1 MDRAPDSAKYFF
13 LVKKQQALNYKE
25 TLFFIAKSLTI
36 SLEEKNRDE
45 IEFLL
50 KTTDVDWDAVV
61 KVSTSHY
68 VFPAIYCNFKRADFL
83 KYLPVDLVDYMKH
96 ITNLN
101 RDRNTQI
108 IAQARGL
115 NTLLLANNIRPIF
128 LKGTG
133 NLLAGIYDDI
143 AERMVGDIDFIFSK
157 EDYPKAITIL
167 REFGYSE
174 VHRLKYYNPETKHY
188 RRLQKENNIAAIEI
202 HKELLIEKYAN
213 EFNYSFA
220 EKDSQVI
227 NKVSVLSYA
236 NKLNLSIIANQI
248 NDSGFYYKTMVLRN
262 AYDVFLLSKKTNA
275 KEAVCSLNK
284 LSHPLNCFLAAC
296 YEVFNSV
303 DSLAYNKTTKTAS
316 YLSVF
321 NSQFTN
327 RKRTKRKHN
336 RIKISLF
343 IKSRVNILYKSII
356 YKEYRVW
363 FFKRV
368 TDKNWYK
375 EKIIQLGI
383 KNIKITK

>member
-1 MDRAPDSAKYFF
+1 
-13 LVKKQQALNYKE
+13 LNYKE
-25 TLFFIAKSLTI
+25 TLFFVAKSLTI

-45 IEFLL
+45 IEIIL
-50 KTTDVDWDAVV
+50 KTTEVDWEAVV
-61 KVSTSHY
+61 KLSTSHY

-83 KYLPVDLVDYMKH
+83 KYLPADLVDYMKH

-108 IAQARGL
+108 IQQAQEL
-115 NTLLLANNIRPIF
+115 NSLLLANNIRPIF

-143 AERMVGDIDFIFSK
+143 AERMVGDIDFLFSK
-157 EDYPKAITIL
+157 KDFPKAIAVL

-174 VHRLKYYNPETKHY
+174 VEKQEYYLPNEFRHY
-188 RRLQKENNIAAIEI
+188 RRLQKENKIAAIEI
-202 HKELLIEKYAN
+202 HKDLLSIKKYTN
-213 EFNYSFA
+213 EFNYSFV
-220 EKDSQVI
+220 EKDSQIIKGVT
-227 NKVSVLSYA
+227 VLSYA

-248 NDSGFYYKTMVLRN
+248 NDNGYYYKTMALRN

-275 KEAVCSLNK
+275 KDAVNTLDK
-284 LSHPLNCFLAAC
+284 LTNPLNCFLAAC
-296 YEVFNSV
+296 YEVFNTV
-303 DSLAYNKTTKTAS
+303 DSLEYNNTKKAAF

-327 RKRTKRKHN
+327 SKSKKRKPK
-336 RIKISLF
+336 RINIYLF
-343 IKSRVNILYKSII
+343 IKIRLNIILKSII

-363 FFKRV
+363 LFKRM

-375 EKIIQLGI
+375 EKGIQLRI
-383 KNIKITK
+383 KQ

>member
-1 MDRAPDSAKYFF
+1 
-13 LVKKQQALNYKE
+13 LNYKE
-25 TLFFIAKSLTI
+25 TLYFIAKCLTI

-45 IEFLL
+45 IEMIL

-61 KVSTSHY
+61 KGSTSHY

-83 KYLPVDLVDYMKH
+83 KYLPGDLVDYMKH

-108 IAQARGL
+108 LQQAQEL
-115 NTLLLANNIRPIF
+115 NSLLLANNIRPVF

-133 NLLAGIYDDI
+133 NLLAGIYEDI

-157 EDYPKAITIL
+157 EDYPKAITTL
-167 REFGYSE
+167 REFGYSD
-174 VHRLKYYNPETKHY
+174 VFKTDNNYPHFRHFQRLKNA
-188 RRLQKENNIAAIEI
+188 NNIAAIEI

-213 EFNYSFA
+213 EFNYSFV

-227 NKVSVLSYA
+227 NEVTVLSYA

-248 NDSGFYYKTMVLRN
+248 NDSGFYYKTMALRN

-275 KEAVCSLNK
+275 KEAVNTLDK
-284 LSHPLNCFLAAC
+284 LSDPLNCFLAAC
-296 YEVFNSV
+296 YEVFNKV
-303 DSLAYNKTTKTAS
+303 DSLEYNNTKKAAS
-316 YLSVF
+316 YLSAF

-327 RKRTKRKHN
+327 RQTTKIRHK
-336 RIKISLF
+336 RIKRYLLLKNRLNLI
-343 IKSRVNILYKSII
+343 YKSII

-363 FFKRV
+363 LFKRV

-375 EKIIQLGI
+375 
-383 KNIKITK
+383 

>member
-1 MDRAPDSAKYFF
+1 M
-13 LVKKQQALNYKE
+13 NYNE
-25 TLFFIAKSLTI
+25 TLYFVAKCLTI
-36 SLEEKNRDE
+36 SLEDNNRDE
-45 IEFLL
+45 IEFVL

-61 KVSTSHY
+61 KVSTAHY
-68 VFPAIYCNFKRADFL
+68 VFPALYCNLKRVDFL
-83 KYLPVDLVDYMKH
+83 KYLPQELVSYMQH
-96 ITNLN
+96 IANLN

-108 IAQARGL
+108 IAQANEL
-115 NTLLLANNIRPIF
+115 NNILLANNITPIF

-167 REFGYSE
+167 REFGYSD
-174 VHRLKYYNPETKHY
+174 VFKTDNNYPQFKHYQRLKNA
-188 RRLQKENNIAAIEI
+188 NNIAAIEI

-213 EFNYSFA
+213 EFNYSFV

-227 NKVSVLSYA
+227 NGTAVLSYA

-248 NDSGFYYKTMVLRN
+248 NDNGFYYKTMALRN

-275 KEAVCSLNK
+275 KDAVNALNN
-284 LSHPLNCFLAAC
+284 LTNPLNCFLAAC
-296 YEVFNSV
+296 YEVFNKV
-303 DSLAYNKTTKTAS
+303 DSLEYNNTKKVAS

-327 RKRTKRKHN
+327 SKKTKRKHN
-336 RIKISLF
+336 RIKIYLF
-343 IKSRVNILYKSII
+343 IKSRVNILYKSIM

-363 FFKRV
+363 LFKRV

-375 EKIIQLGI
+375 EKLVQLGL
-383 KNIKITK
+383 K